1 MSELGHTDFKDLYII
16 SAVSAGLSLL
26 GNLVIIFLYLYIK
39 KLRIYVFRLIF
50 YITIC
55 DSFKSIVLI
64 IPTYICGLEDSVYC
78 KVFGYVFAYSAISGS
93 IWVLAIAV
101 SLNQILVK
109 NHHNIER
116 YHGRWVLFAF
126 GFTAG
131 VTALPFLTDSY
142 GFSSGWCTLK
152 ENETGKLWKFF
163 LFYLPS
169 WLIIFVI
176 VYIYTKLAISLK
188 NTSIIT
194 STEPSQKRVIKRI
207 IAYPLILTLTFLP
220 ITITRL
226 LSSFFSTQN
235 LYLLGISYFFYAIY
249 GFFNAIAYG
258 YTDIV
263 VKNVKETILGRQ
275 LNYSILSS
283 EI

>member
-1 MSELGHTDFKDLYII
+1 MSKLSHSELEDLYIV
-16 SAVSAGLSLL
+16 SAASAGLSLF
-26 GNLVIIFLYLYIK
+26 GNLIIIFLYLYIK

-55 DSFKSIVLI
+55 DSLKSIVLI
-64 IPTYICGLEDSVYC
+64 VPTYIYGLQDQVYC
-78 KVFGYVFAYSAISGS
+78 KILGYVFAYSAISGS

-101 SLNQILVK
+101 SLHQILVK

-116 YHGRWVLFAF
+116 YHSRWVLVAF
-126 GFTAG
+126 VFTA
-131 VTALPFLTDSY
+131 VLTAMPFITESY

-152 ENETGKLWKFF
+152 EDPTSILWKFF

-169 WLIIFVI
+169 WLIIFI
-176 VYIYTKLAISLK
+176 IIYIYIKLAMNLRE
-188 NTSIIT
+188 N
-194 STEPSQKRVIKRI
+194 STVNDADPSQKRVIKRI
-207 IAYPLILTLTFLP
+207 IAYPLIMALTFLP
-220 ITITRL
+220 ITITRIVYT
-226 LSSFFSTQN
+226 FIGYQN
-235 LYLLGISYFFYAIY
+235 FYLLGTSYFFYAIY

-263 VKNVKETILGRQ
+263 VKNVKETVFGWQ
-275 LNYSILSS
+275 LNYSVLSS